1 MARRKQN
8 PLNVEN
14 FKGTLQNDNLFVNP
28 RLVDLGELTGYD
40 VMDRIQ
46 KMLIVTD
53 PATGR
58 DKAINTFSKE
68 YGLLPNETFIPAI
81 EERLNNAGIIFE
93 RRAISRSEGTR
104 FAVDYI
110 LADDNYHTKVK
121 SNRDIIKPM
130 IRVVNSYD
138 GSSQTEG
145 HFGFFRQVCSNGLHI
160 AETKL
165 NFKLRHRG
173 NIVELTMPK
182 IEELIVAFMDN
193 EFYEIQR
200 KFQVLSESPITNI
213 EDFVQYTLGETG
225 LLKYSKSEQNPDA
238 PSIGAQF
245 IIDTIKREAT
255 TVNSEPNLWLG
266 YNAFNEYIH
275 TQNEKLFQ
283 FQQKIDRSMFDAILA
298 QVN

>member
-1 MARRKQN
+1 MARSKQT

-14 FKGTLQNDNLFVNP
+14 FKGALQNDNLFVSP
-28 RLVDLGELTGYD
+28 RLLSVSELTGFET
-40 VMDRIQ
+40 MDRME
-46 KMLIVTD
+46 KMLVITD
-53 PATGR
+53 PKTGK
-58 DKAINTFSKE
+58 DKAINTFSKD
-68 YGLLPNETFIPAI
+68 YGLLSNETFIPAI
-81 EERLNNAGIIFE
+81 EERLNNAGITFE
-93 RRAISRSEGTR
+93 RRAIARSEGTR

-110 LADDNYHTKVK
+110 LADDNYHAKVK

-145 HFGFFRQVCSNGLHI
+145 HFGFFRQVCSNGLHV
-160 AETKL
+160 AQTQL

-193 EFYEIQR
+193 EFYTVQR
-200 KFQVLSESPITNI
+200 KFQVLSETPITDL
-213 EDFVQYTLGETG
+213 EGFVKYTLGKTG
-225 LLKYSKSEQNPDA
+225 LLKYSKSEKNPDE
-238 PSIGAQF
+238 PSLGAQF
-245 IIDTIKREAT
+245 IIDTIKHEAA
-255 TVNSEPNLWLG
+255 TVNSTPNLWLG

-275 TQNEKLFQ
+275 TQNEKVFPLQ
-283 FQQKIDRSMFDAILA
+283 EQADRAMFDAIMT